1 MKSKQKTKDKASEN
15 TLENTIDDMFPL
27 LKKPFKIQ
35 KDTSYKLYLKKK

>member
-1 MKSKQKTKDKASEN
+1 MNKENKQKTKDKTSD
-15 TLENTIDDMFPL
+15 NTIDDMYPL

>member
-1 MKSKQKTKDKASEN
+1 MKSKQKTKDKTSD
-15 TLENTIDDMFPL
+15 NTIDDMYPL

>member
-1 MKSKQKTKDKASEN
+1 MKSKQKTKDK
-15 TLENTIDDMFPL
+15 TIDDMYPL

>member
-1 MKSKQKTKDKASEN
+1 MKSKQKTKNK
-15 TLENTIDDMFPL
+15 TIDDMYPL